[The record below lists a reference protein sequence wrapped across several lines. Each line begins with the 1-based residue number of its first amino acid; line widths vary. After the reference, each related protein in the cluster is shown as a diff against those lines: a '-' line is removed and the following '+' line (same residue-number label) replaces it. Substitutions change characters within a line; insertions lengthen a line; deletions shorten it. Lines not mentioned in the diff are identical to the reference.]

1 MLAEQRVC
9 SKGKRQCQL
18 GKREI
23 GFLREELGAQVVR
36 IKQLRLCHELKS
48 CRYGAALKKL

>member
-18 GKREI
+18 GKRKA
-23 GFLREELGAQVVR
+23 GFLREELVAQVSGKNQATQAV
-36 IKQLRLCHELKS
+36 LRD
-48 CRYGAALKKL
+48 